1 MEDLLLDLELF
12 MQCDMEVCPPP
23 IFDLPPPPR
32 PPWLEDLDDCS
43 TVGVCP
49 NDPIVNTLHDV
60 NGLFHSV
67 ITIVAA
73 AVAIVVSLI
82 IMAVFLLRQRR
93 RSVGRL
99 GYLSDKTS
107 SQIQPCGGS
116 SFHSVKRLNHYSNNL
131 VVEHANKLPTL
142 IIGGVPFQVVRRESA
157 YASTASGSTLAS
169 PPVYETIDDAA
180 VAVGAGDERIYAQ
193 LENLCDNCECETSSP
208 SPELWEQSVSSRS
221 EARPQSMMSNLS
233 SPRRISQD
241 PGRLSGRSLKHSGRI
256 IMSP

>member
-1 MEDLLLDLELF
+1 M
-12 MQCDMEVCPPP
+12 
-23 IFDLPPPPR
+23 
-32 PPWLEDLDDCS
+32 
-43 TVGVCP
+43 
-49 NDPIVNTLHDV
+49 
-60 NGLFHSV
+60 
-67 ITIVAA
+67 
-73 AVAIVVSLI
+73 
-82 IMAVFLLRQRR
+82 
-93 RSVGRL
+93 
-99 GYLSDKTS
+99 
-107 SQIQPCGGS
+107 
-116 SFHSVKRLNHYSNNL
+116 
-131 VVEHANKLPTL
+131 
-142 IIGGVPFQVVRRESA
+142 VRRESA

-256 IMSP
+256 IMSPGRAVSSQGRALTSPGAIVSLGRSSARTRPEATTSSNEGSEDVYSGQYSEPVNIVNPSSRTIQLPAQSPNSRTTQLHDRMEAQQPKIRTLHYQGGGRQTQLPSSRIVHLKTDPENLAQVYMRKRELETKNCPHSQSIGRAKQIS